1 MSTPQFNS
9 YINEKYVD
17 PSGVHHYEIEQTS
30 GNTKTKIE
38 VTDLTNYPN
47 GQPL

>member
-1 MSTPQFNS
+1 MKILT
-9 YINEKYVD
+9 D

-47 GQPL
+47 NVNCN